1 MGSLWLSALRP
12 KGCDRGVSTN
22 SRQGSAASSALYV
35 VFTHSKPPR
44 CPHTSQTAPRP
55 CPEPPVP
62 PRAPLS
68 PGSLHL
74 PRSQRPKA
82 ARSRRRGRGWHWGS
96 STLTPPYLSG
106 RPRSP
111 AQPPA
116 ADPQPRPRAPRRAR
130 SSPAPGPAMAQ
141 REAAAPGAVPASG
154 SGRAGL
160 RAAWPLPPAAGARG
174 GWPRVA
180 VMGMEVA
187 EPRGQGRWCS
197 AWPGRWRQV
206 CTAWPTAG
214 FPGGKVGL
222 SETTQKSLKVKLGD
236 AVTVQPVTGAII
248 QAEEV
253 DVKLRDKDACIKAEE
268 MSVCLLRNLDGKV
281 VLPGN
286 LLAFS
291 FYGKLCNIVVM
302 RVKGTDGAE
311 LTAPATS
318 SEMQEPDLEKSDL
331 EASTLDLSLQLSGL
345 DLDDNPEAA
354 AVSTPSKGMD
364 PASPVP
370 PSSALAAVGHGSA
383 EGAPTC
389 SPGVGADLPHGSQPA
404 RVEGREGLLL
414 PGKAGAASSTDSFYY
429 ISSRTRIQ
437 FVETRTGVADDG
449 DCESRVT
456 YDMIGGLSSQLRTI
470 RETVELPMKQAELFK
485 SYGIPPPRGVLLYGP
500 PGTGK
505 TMIAKAIANEVGAHV
520 TVINGPEIISKFYGE
535 SEARLRQIFAE
546 ASLRR
551 PSIIFIDELDAL
563 CPKRE
568 GAQNEVEK
576 RVVASLLTLMDGIGS
591 EGSEGQLVVL
601 GATNRPHALDAALR
615 RPGRFDKE
623 IEIGIPNAQ
632 DRLDILQKILKKVP
646 HSLTAAELVQLA
658 DSTHGYVGADL
669 AALCKEAGLYALRR
683 ALGKRANPSDNEVAG
698 SVMIAFNDF
707 LQGMNDVRPSAMRE
721 VAVDVPKVSWSDIG
735 GLEDVKLKLKQ
746 AVEWPLK
753 HPDSFIRMGIQPPKG
768 VLLYGPPGCSKTMI
782 AKALA
787 HESGLNF
794 LAVKGPELMNKY
806 VGESERAVREIFRK
820 ARAVSPSILFFDE
833 IDALAVE
840 RGSSSG
846 AGNVADRVLA
856 QLLTEMDGIEQLKD
870 VTILAATNRPD
881 MIDKAL
887 LRPGRIDRIIY
898 VPLPDA
904 ATREEIFKLNFRSM
918 PVSEDVCLVEL
929 VQHTHRYSG
938 AEGSVVLRLL
948 FPGWVCEERK

>member
-1 MGSLWLSALRP
+1 DDKVPKMLRRALAQLSLSSMKSAEL
-12 KGCDRGVSTN
+12 CI
-22 SRQGSAASSALYV
+22 
-35 VFTHSKPPR
+35 
-44 CPHTSQTAPRP
+44 
-55 CPEPPVP
+55 
-62 PRAPLS
+62 
-68 PGSLHL
+68 
-74 PRSQRPKA
+74 
-82 ARSRRRGRGWHWGS
+82 
-96 STLTPPYLSG
+96 G
-106 RPRSP
+106 RPALLTS
-111 AQPPA
+111 AN
-116 ADPQPRPRAPRRAR
+116 
-130 SSPAPGPAMAQ
+130 
-141 REAAAPGAVPASG
+141 
-154 SGRAGL
+154 GRQ
-160 RAAWPLPPAAGARG
+160 
-174 GWPRVA
+174 
-180 VMGMEVA
+180 E
-187 EPRGQGRWCS
+187 
-197 AWPGRWRQV
+197 V
-206 CTAWPTAG
+206 CTAWPTTG
-214 FPGGKVGL
+214 FPGGKIGL
-222 SETTQKSLKVKLGD
+222 SETTQKNLKVNPGD
-236 AVTVQPVTGAII
+236 AITVQPVTGAVI

-253 DVKLRDKDACIKAEE
+253 DVKLRDKDATVNAEE
-268 MSVCLLRNLDGKV
+268 MSVCLLRNLDGKI

-286 LLAFS
+286 LLAFTY
-291 FYGKLCNIVVM
+291 YGKLCNIVVM
-302 RVKGTDGAE
+302 KVKGTDGAE
-311 LTAPATS
+311 LIAQGSAIPGDS
-318 SEMQEPDLEKSDL
+318 NEPDLERSDL
-331 EASTLDLSLQLSGL
+331 ESSALDLSLQLSRMDIG
-345 DLDDNPEAA
+345 DSPGVASM
-354 AVSTPSKGMD
+354 STPSKAVD
-364 PASPVP
+364 PGSPVT
-370 PSSALAAVGHGSA
+370 PSGPDSGQGDGADLSQDLELAGKASA
-383 EGAPTC
+383 EGLPLT
-389 SPGVGADLPHGSQPA
+389 GKTGAMSN
-404 RVEGREGLLL
+404 
-414 PGKAGAASSTDSFYY
+414 TDCFYF
-429 ISSRTRIQ
+429 ISSRTKINFIEPRSSV
-437 FVETRTGVADDG
+437 VEDSK
-449 DCESRVT
+449 CESRVT

-470 RETVELPMKQAELFK
+470 RETVELPLKQPELFK

-535 SEARLRQIFAE
+535 SESRLRQIFAE
-546 ASLRR
+546 ASLRC

-591 EGSEGQLVVL
+591 EGSEGQLLVL

-632 DRLDILQKILKKVP
+632 DRLDILEKLLKKVP
-646 HSLTAAELVQLA
+646 HSLTAEQLAQLA
-658 DSTHGYVGADL
+658 DSAHGYVGADL

-683 ALGKRANPSDNEVAG
+683 ALGKRPNLLDTEVAG

-721 VAVDVPKVSWSDIG
+721 VAIDVPKVSWSDIG

-753 HPDSFIRMGIQPPKG
+753 HPESFTRMGIQPPKG

-840 RGSSSG
+840 RGNSSG

-904 ATREEIFKLNFRSM
+904 ATRREIFQLHFQSM
-918 PVSEDVCLVEL
+918 PVSDEVCLAEL
-929 VQHTHRYSG
+929 VERTQKYSG
-938 AEGSVVLRLL
+938 AEVKLPGAGFQMHAR
-948 FPGWVCEERK
+948 FPLNASSRDHYRWSPKVSMAAAVPWW

>member
-1 MGSLWLSALRP
+1 WPLLRNRSAPTAGSMS
-12 KGCDRGVSTN
+12 
-22 SRQGSAASSALYV
+22 ASS
-35 VFTHSKPPR
+35 
-44 CPHTSQTAPRP
+44 
-55 CPEPPVP
+55 
-62 PRAPLS
+62 
-68 PGSLHL
+68 
-74 PRSQRPKA
+74 
-82 ARSRRRGRGWHWGS
+82 SRRKSKGR
-96 STLTPPYLSG
+96 
-106 RPRSP
+106 
-111 AQPPA
+111 
-116 ADPQPRPRAPRRAR
+116 
-130 SSPAPGPAMAQ
+130 
-141 REAAAPGAVPASG
+141 
-154 SGRAGL
+154 
-160 RAAWPLPPAAGARG
+160 PAAGG
-174 GWPRVA
+174 GSPRDAPLGAAAGGPLVLRDDKVPKMLRRA
-180 VMGMEVA
+180 LAQLSLSSMKSADLCIGRPALLTSA
-187 EPRGQGRWCS
+187 EGR
-197 AWPGRWRQV
+197 QEV

-214 FPGGKVGL
+214 FPGGKIGL
-222 SETTQKSLKVKLGD
+222 AETTQKNLKVNPGD
-236 AVTVQPVTGAII
+236 ALTVQPVTGAVI

-253 DVKLRDKDACIKAEE
+253 DVKLRDKDATVNAEE
-268 MSVCLLRNLDGKV
+268 MSVCLLRNLDGKII
-281 VLPGN
+281 LPGN
-286 LLAFS
+286 LLAFTY
-291 FYGKLCNIVVM
+291 YGRLCNIVVM
-302 RVKGTDGAE
+302 KVKGTDGAE
-311 LTAPATS
+311 LIAQGSAIPGDS
-318 SEMQEPDLEKSDL
+318 NEPDLERSDL
-331 EASTLDLSLQLSGL
+331 ESSALDLSLQLGRMDIGDS
-345 DLDDNPEAA
+345 PEVAS
-354 AVSTPSKGMD
+354 VSTPSKATLGTETE
-364 PASPVP
+364 PAGEMVQTFPQDLELP
-370 PSSALAAVGHGSA
+370 GEGS
-383 EGAPTC
+383 T
-389 SPGVGADLPHGSQPA
+389 
-404 RVEGREGLLL
+404 EGLPLT
-414 PGKAGAASSTDSFYY
+414 GRIGAVSNTDCFYF
-429 ISSRTRIQ
+429 ISSRTKIN
-437 FVETRTGVADDG
+437 FIEPRTSAAEDG
-449 DCESRVT
+449 ECQSRVT
-456 YDMIGGLSSQLRTI
+456 YDMIGGLGSQLRTI
-470 RETVELPMKQAELFK
+470 RETVELPLKQPELFK

-535 SEARLRQIFAE
+535 SESRLRQIFAE
-546 ASLRR
+546 ASLCR

-591 EGSEGQLVVL
+591 EGSEGQLLVL

-623 IEIGIPNAQ
+623 IEIGIPNAH
-632 DRLDILQKILKKVP
+632 DRLDILQKLLKKVP
-646 HSLTAAELVQLA
+646 HSLTAEQLAHLA
-658 DSTHGYVGADL
+658 DSAHGYVGADL

-683 ALGKRANPSDNEVAG
+683 ALGKRPGLWDTAVAG
-698 SVMIAFNDF
+698 SVTIAFNDF
-707 LQGMNDVRPSAMRE
+707 LQGMKNVRPSAMRE
-721 VAVDVPKVSWSDIG
+721 VAIDVPKVSWSDIG

-753 HPDSFIRMGIQPPKG
+753 HPESFIRMGIQPPKG

-840 RGSSSG
+840 RGNSSG

-904 ATREEIFKLNFRSM
+904 ATRREIFRLHFQSM
-918 PVSEDVCLVEL
+918 PVSDDVCLAEL
-929 VQHTHRYSG
+929 VERTQKYSG
-938 AEGSVVLRLL
+938 AEVKL
-948 FPGWVCEERK
+948 PGVDNYFLSWAEGETFSDAAAWQLY

>member
-1 MGSLWLSALRP
+1 DDKVPKMLRRALAQLSL
-12 KGCDRGVSTN
+12 
-22 SRQGSAASSALYV
+22 SSMKSV
-35 VFTHSKPPR
+35 NV
-44 CPHTSQTAPRP
+44 CI
-55 CPEPPVP
+55 
-62 PRAPLS
+62 
-68 PGSLHL
+68 
-74 PRSQRPKA
+74 
-82 ARSRRRGRGWHWGS
+82 
-96 STLTPPYLSG
+96 G
-106 RPRSP
+106 RPVLLTS
-111 AQPPA
+111 
-116 ADPQPRPRAPRRAR
+116 AD
-130 SSPAPGPAMAQ
+130 
-141 REAAAPGAVPASG
+141 
-154 SGRAGL
+154 GRQ
-160 RAAWPLPPAAGARG
+160 
-174 GWPRVA
+174 
-180 VMGMEVA
+180 E
-187 EPRGQGRWCS
+187 
-197 AWPGRWRQV
+197 V
-206 CTAWPTAG
+206 CTAWPTTG
-214 FPGGKVGL
+214 FPGGKIGL
-222 SETTQKSLKVKLGD
+222 SETTQKNLKVYPGD
-236 AVTVQPVTGAII
+236 AVTVQPVTGAVI

-253 DVKLRDKDACIKAEE
+253 DVKLRDKDATINAEE
-268 MSVCLLRNLDGKV
+268 MSVCLLRNLDGKI

-286 LLAFS
+286 LLAFT

-302 RVKGTDGAE
+302 KVKGTDGAE
-311 LTAPATS
+311 LIAQGSAISTD
-318 SEMQEPDLEKSDL
+318 MHEPDLERSDL
-331 EASTLDLSLQLSGL
+331 ETSTLDLSLQLSKM
-345 DLDDNPEAA
+345 DIDDSPEVAPM
-354 AVSTPSKGMD
+354 STPSKPMD
-364 PASPVP
+364 PGSPVT
-370 PSSALAAVGHGSA
+370 PSSAVAASGQDSGQ
-383 EGAPTC
+383 GD
-389 SPGVGADLPHGSQPA
+389 GADLTDDLELAGKGGS
-404 RVEGREGLLL
+404 EGLPLTS
-414 PGKAGAASSTDSFYY
+414 KTGAISNTDAFYF
-429 ISSRTRIQ
+429 ISSRTRIN
-437 FVETRTGVADDG
+437 FIETRTNVAEDG

-456 YDMIGGLSSQLRTI
+456 YDMIGGLSSQLKTI
-470 RETVELPMKQAELFK
+470 RETVELPLKQAELFK

-535 SEARLRQIFAE
+535 SESRLRQIFAE
-546 ASLRR
+546 ASLRC

-568 GAQNEVEK
+568 GAQNEVER

-591 EGSEGQLVVL
+591 EGSEGQLLVL

-632 DRLDILQKILKKVP
+632 DRLDILQKLLKKVP
-646 HSLTAAELVQLA
+646 HSLTAAELAQLA
-658 DSTHGYVGADL
+658 DSAHGYVGADL

-683 ALGKRANPSDNEVAG
+683 ALGKRPNLLDNEVAG

-735 GLEDVKLKLKQ
+735 GLDDIKLKLKQ

-840 RGSSSG
+840 RGNSSD

-881 MIDKAL
+881 MIDKVQIDAL
-887 LRPGRIDRIIY
+887 SYI
-898 VPLPDA
+898 
-904 ATREEIFKLNFRSM
+904 
-918 PVSEDVCLVEL
+918 
-929 VQHTHRYSG
+929 
-938 AEGSVVLRLL
+938 L
-948 FPGWVCEERK
+948 FP

>member
-1 MGSLWLSALRP
+1 MSASSSRRKIRSGSASRGSALPSERG
-12 KGCDRGVSTN
+12 GCASRGPRETP
-22 SRQGSAASSALYV
+22 AL
-35 VFTHSKPPR
+35 
-44 CPHTSQTAPRP
+44 
-55 CPEPPVP
+55 
-62 PRAPLS
+62 L
-68 PGSLHL
+68 
-74 PRSQRPKA
+74 
-82 ARSRRRGRGWHWGS
+82 RGRGEKKFCFFFFFLPKTLGDDKVPKMLRRALAQLSLS
-96 STLTPPYLSG
+96 SVKSAGLCIG
-106 RPRSP
+106 RPALLTS
-111 AQPPA
+111 
-116 ADPQPRPRAPRRAR
+116 AD
-130 SSPAPGPAMAQ
+130 
-141 REAAAPGAVPASG
+141 
-154 SGRAGL
+154 GRQ
-160 RAAWPLPPAAGARG
+160 
-174 GWPRVA
+174 
-180 VMGMEVA
+180 E
-187 EPRGQGRWCS
+187 
-197 AWPGRWRQV
+197 V
-206 CTAWPTAG
+206 CTAWPTTG
-214 FPGGKVGL
+214 FPGGKIGL
-222 SETTQKSLKVKLGD
+222 GETTQKSLKVNPGD
-236 AVTVQPVTGAII
+236 AVTVQPVTGAVI

-253 DVKLRDKDACIKAEE
+253 HVKLRDKDATVNAEE
-268 MSVCLLRNLDGKV
+268 MSVCLLRNLDGKI

-286 LLAFS
+286 LLAFTY
-291 FYGKLCNIVVM
+291 YGKLCNIVVM
-302 RVKGTDGAE
+302 KVKGTDGAE
-311 LTAPATS
+311 LIAQGGSAIPDDS
-318 SEMQEPDLEKSDL
+318 NEPNLERSDL
-331 EASTLDLSLQLSGL
+331 ESSALDLSLQLSRMDIG
-345 DLDDNPEAA
+345 DSPE
-354 AVSTPSKGMD
+354 VGSMSTPSKAVDSG
-364 PASPVP
+364 SPVT
-370 PSSALAAVGHGSA
+370 PSAPDSRHGDKTFSR
-383 EGAPTC
+383 GD
-389 SPGVGADLPHGSQPA
+389 GADLSQDLELAGEGST
-404 RVEGREGLLL
+404 EGLPLT
-414 PGKAGAASSTDSFYY
+414 GKIGAVSNTDCFYF
-429 ISSRTRIQ
+429 ISSRTKIN
-437 FVETRTGVADDG
+437 FLEPRTSVAENG
-449 DCESRVT
+449 ECESRVT

-470 RETVELPMKQAELFK
+470 REAVELPLKQPELFK

-505 TMIAKAIANEVGAHV
+505 TMIAKAIANEVGAYV
-520 TVINGPEIISKFYGE
+520 TVINGPEIISN
-535 SEARLRQIFAE
+535 
-546 ASLRR
+546 R

-591 EGSEGQLVVL
+591 EDSEGQLLVL

-632 DRLDILQKILKKVP
+632 DRLDILQKLLKKVP
-646 HSLTAAELVQLA
+646 HSLTAEQLAHLA
-658 DSTHGYVGADL
+658 DSAHGYVGADL

-683 ALGKRANPSDNEVAG
+683 ALGKRPGLWDTAVAG

-721 VAVDVPKVSWSDIG
+721 VAIDVPKVSWSDIG

-753 HPDSFIRMGIQPPKG
+753 HPESFIRMGIQPPKG

-833 IDALAVE
+833 IDALAGE
-840 RGSSSG
+840 RGNSSG

-904 ATREEIFKLNFRSM
+904 ATRREIFKLHFQSM
-918 PVSEDVCLVEL
+918 PVSNEVCLAEL
-929 VQHTHRYSG
+929 VEHTQKYSG
-938 AEGSVVLRLL
+938 AEITAVCREAALLALQEDIHAKSITGRHFRSALMVVSPRIPDSLIQFYADYQQQSGLHAL
-948 FPGWVCEERK
+948 

>member
-1 MGSLWLSALRP
+1 EDDKVPKMLRRVLAQLSLISMKFANM
-12 KGCDRGVSTN
+12 SI
-22 SRQGSAASSALYV
+22 
-35 VFTHSKPPR
+35 
-44 CPHTSQTAPRP
+44 
-55 CPEPPVP
+55 
-62 PRAPLS
+62 
-68 PGSLHL
+68 
-74 PRSQRPKA
+74 
-82 ARSRRRGRGWHWGS
+82 
-96 STLTPPYLSG
+96 G
-106 RPRSP
+106 RPVLLTS
-111 AQPPA
+111 A
-116 ADPQPRPRAPRRAR
+116 
-130 SSPAPGPAMAQ
+130 G
-141 REAAAPGAVPASG
+141 
-154 SGRAGL
+154 GRQ
-160 RAAWPLPPAAGARG
+160 
-174 GWPRVA
+174 
-180 VMGMEVA
+180 E
-187 EPRGQGRWCS
+187 
-197 AWPGRWRQV
+197 V
-206 CTAWPTAG
+206 CTAWPAAG
-214 FPGGKVGL
+214 FPAGKVGL
-222 SETTQKSLKVKLGD
+222 SETTQKNLKVNPGD
-236 AVTVQPVTGAII
+236 AITVQPVTGAVI

-253 DVKLRDKDACIKAEE
+253 HVKLRDEDATINAED
-268 MSVCLLRNLDGKV
+268 MSVCLLRNLDGKI

-286 LLAFS
+286 FLAFS
-291 FYGKLCNIVVM
+291 FYGKLCNILVM
-302 RVKGTDGAE
+302 KVKGTDGAE
-311 LTAPATS
+311 LTAQSSTICGEMHDPDSERSDWETS
-318 SEMQEPDLEKSDL
+318 TQ
-331 EASTLDLSLQLSGL
+331 DLSFQLSQM
-345 DLDDNPEAA
+345 DIDSPEVSSMSAPSKLMDPGSPVTPSYAVA
-354 AVSTPSKGMD
+354 AVDCNSGQGNKTKES
-364 PASPVP
+364 
-370 PSSALAAVGHGSA
+370 
-383 EGAPTC
+383 
-389 SPGVGADLPHGSQPA
+389 GADLNDHLELAGKGGS
-404 RVEGREGLLL
+404 EGL
-414 PGKAGAASSTDSFYY
+414 PPTGKSGAICNTDTFYF
-429 ISSRTRIQ
+429 ISSRTRIN
-437 FVETRTGVADDG
+437 FIEMRMSKAEDG
-449 DCESRVT
+449 DCEPRVT
-456 YDMIGGLSSQLRTI
+456 YDMIGGLSNQLRTI
-470 RETVELPMKQAELFK
+470 RETIELPMKQAELFK

-535 SEARLRQIFAE
+535 SESRLRQIFAE

-591 EGSEGQLVVL
+591 EGSEGQLLVL

-623 IEIGIPNAQ
+623 IEIGIPNAH
-632 DRLDILQKILKKVP
+632 DRLDILQKLLKKVP

-658 DSTHGYVGADL
+658 DSAHGYVGADL

-683 ALGKRANPSDNEVAG
+683 ALGKRPNLSDDEVAG

-840 RGSSSG
+840 RGNSSG
-846 AGNVADRVLA
+846 PGNVADRVLA

-881 MIDKAL
+881 MIDK
-887 LRPGRIDRIIY
+887 
-898 VPLPDA
+898 
-904 ATREEIFKLNFRSM
+904 
-918 PVSEDVCLVEL
+918 
-929 VQHTHRYSG
+929 
-938 AEGSVVLRLL
+938 
-948 FPGWVCEERK
+948 

>member
-1 MGSLWLSALRP
+1 EDDKVPKMLQRTLVQLSLNNMKSANI
-12 KGCDRGVSTN
+12 CI
-22 SRQGSAASSALYV
+22 
-35 VFTHSKPPR
+35 
-44 CPHTSQTAPRP
+44 
-55 CPEPPVP
+55 
-62 PRAPLS
+62 
-68 PGSLHL
+68 
-74 PRSQRPKA
+74 
-82 ARSRRRGRGWHWGS
+82 
-96 STLTPPYLSG
+96 G
-106 RPRSP
+106 RPVLLTSD
-111 AQPPA
+111 A
-116 ADPQPRPRAPRRAR
+116 
-130 SSPAPGPAMAQ
+130 
-141 REAAAPGAVPASG
+141 
-154 SGRAGL
+154 GRQ
-160 RAAWPLPPAAGARG
+160 
-174 GWPRVA
+174 
-180 VMGMEVA
+180 E
-187 EPRGQGRWCS
+187 
-197 AWPGRWRQV
+197 V
-206 CTAWPTAG
+206 CTAWPTTG
-214 FPGGKVGL
+214 FPGGKIGL
-222 SETTQKSLKVKLGD
+222 NETTQKNLKVNPGD
-236 AVTVQPVTGAII
+236 AITVQPVTGAVI

-253 DVKLRDKDACIKAEE
+253 DVKLRDKDATINAEE
-268 MSVCLLRNLDGKV
+268 MSVCLLRNLDGKI

-286 LLAFS
+286 LLAFT
-291 FYGKLCNIVVM
+291 FYGKLCNIMVM
-302 RVKGTDGAE
+302 KVKGSDGAE
-311 LTAPATS
+311 LTAQGTANS
-318 SEMQEPDLEKSDL
+318 SDIYEPDLERSDL
-331 EASTLDLSLQLSGL
+331 EMSTLDVSLQLSKMGI
-345 DLDDNPEAA
+345 DDSPEFAST
-354 AVSTPSKGMD
+354 STPGKPMD
-364 PASPVP
+364 PGSPVT
-370 PSSALAAVGHGSA
+370 PSSAVVADSGQR
-383 EGAPTC
+383 EKTC
-389 SPGVGADLPHGSQPA
+389 SKGDGADLTHDLELTGKGGSERCP
-404 RVEGREGLLL
+404 LT
-414 PGKAGAASSTDSFYY
+414 GKSGAISNTDAFYF
-429 ISSRTRIQ
+429 ISSRTKIN
-437 FVETRTGVADDG
+437 FIETRTSVAEDG

-470 RETVELPMKQAELFK
+470 RETVELPLKQAELFK

-535 SEARLRQIFAE
+535 SESRLRQIFAE

-576 RVVASLLTLMDGIGS
+576 RIVASLLTLMDGIGS
-591 EGSEGQLVVL
+591 EDSEGQLLVL

-632 DRLDILQKILKKVP
+632 DRLDILQKLLKKVP

-658 DSTHGYVGADL
+658 DRAHGYVGADL

-683 ALGKRANPSDNEVAG
+683 ALGKRPNLLDNEVAG

-840 RGSSSG
+840 RGNSSG

-881 MIDKAL
+881 MIDK
-887 LRPGRIDRIIY
+887 
-898 VPLPDA
+898 
-904 ATREEIFKLNFRSM
+904 
-918 PVSEDVCLVEL
+918 
-929 VQHTHRYSG
+929 
-938 AEGSVVLRLL
+938 
-948 FPGWVCEERK
+948 

>member
-1 MGSLWLSALRP
+1 MS
-12 KGCDRGVSTN
+12 
-22 SRQGSAASSALYV
+22 ASS
-35 VFTHSKPPR
+35 
-44 CPHTSQTAPRP
+44 
-55 CPEPPVP
+55 
-62 PRAPLS
+62 
-68 PGSLHL
+68 
-74 PRSQRPKA
+74 
-82 ARSRRRGRGWHWGS
+82 SRRKSKGR
-96 STLTPPYLSG
+96 
-106 RPRSP
+106 
-111 AQPPA
+111 
-116 ADPQPRPRAPRRAR
+116 
-130 SSPAPGPAMAQ
+130 
-141 REAAAPGAVPASG
+141 
-154 SGRAGL
+154 
-160 RAAWPLPPAAGARG
+160 PAAGG
-174 GWPRVA
+174 GSPRDAPLGAAAGGPLALRVA
-180 VMGMEVA
+180 DAVEADDKVPKMLRRALAQLSLNSMKSADLCIGRPALLTSAEGRQEV
-187 EPRGQGRWCS
+187 CI
-197 AWPGRWRQV
+197 
-206 CTAWPTAG
+206 AWPTTG
-214 FPGGKVGL
+214 FPGGRIGL
-222 SETTQKSLKVKLGD
+222 GETTQKNLKVNPGD
-236 AVTVQPVTGAII
+236 AVTVQPVTGAVI

-253 DVKLRDKDACIKAEE
+253 DVKLRDKDAIVNAEE
-268 MSVCLLRNLDGKV
+268 MSVCLLRNLDGKI

-286 LLAFS
+286 LLAFTY
-291 FYGKLCNIVVM
+291 YGKLCNIVVM
-302 RVKGTDGAE
+302 KVKGTDGAE
-311 LTAPATS
+311 LIAQGSAVPS
-318 SEMQEPDLEKSDL
+318 DFNEPDLERSDL
-331 EASTLDLSLQLSGL
+331 GSSALDLSLQLSRMDIG
-345 DLDDNPEAA
+345 DSPEVAST
-354 AVSTPSKGMD
+354 STPSKAVD
-364 PASPVP
+364 PGSPATP
-370 PSSALAAVGHGSA
+370 CAPDSGHRDK
-383 EGAPTC
+383 TC
-389 SPGVGADLPHGSQPA
+389 SAGNGADLTQDLELAGEHST
-404 RVEGREGLLL
+404 EGLPLT
-414 PGKAGAASSTDSFYY
+414 GKIGAMSNTDCFYY
-429 ISSRTRIQ
+429 ISSRTKIN
-437 FVETRTGVADDG
+437 FIEPRTGVAEDG
-449 DCESRVT
+449 DSESRVT

-470 RETVELPMKQAELFK
+470 RETVELPLKQPELFK

-535 SEARLRQIFAE
+535 SESRLRQIFAE
-546 ASLRR
+546 ASLCR

-568 GAQNEVEK
+568 GVQNEVEK

-591 EGSEGQLVVL
+591 EGSEGQLLVL

-632 DRLDILQKILKKVP
+632 DRLDILQKLLKKVP
-646 HSLTAAELVQLA
+646 HSLTAEQLAHLA

-683 ALGKRANPSDNEVAG
+683 VLGKRPGLWDAAVAG

-721 VAVDVPKVSWSDIG
+721 VAIDVPKVSWSDIG

-753 HPDSFIRMGIQPPKG
+753 HPESFIRMGIQPPKG

-840 RGSSSG
+840 RGNSSG

-904 ATREEIFKLNFRSM
+904 ATRKEIFKLHFQSM
-918 PVSEDVCLVEL
+918 PVSDEVCLAEL
-929 VQHTHRYSG
+929 VERTQKYSG
-938 AEGSVVLRLL
+938 AEITAVCREAALLALQEDIHAKSITGRHFRSALTVVSPRIPDSLIQFYADYQQQSGLHTL
-948 FPGWVCEERK
+948 

>member
-1 MGSLWLSALRP
+1 S
-12 KGCDRGVSTN
+12 
-22 SRQGSAASSALYV
+22 
-35 VFTHSKPPR
+35 
-44 CPHTSQTAPRP
+44 
-55 CPEPPVP
+55 
-62 PRAPLS
+62 
-68 PGSLHL
+68 
-74 PRSQRPKA
+74 
-82 ARSRRRGRGWHWGS
+82 SRRKS
-96 STLTPPYLSG
+96 KG
-106 RPRSP
+106 RPAAGGGSP
-111 AQPPA
+111 R
-116 ADPQPRPRAPRRAR
+116 D
-130 SSPAPGPAMAQ
+130 GLL
-141 REAAAPGAVPASG
+141 EAAAGGTLALRVTDAVEAGDDKVPKMLRRVLAQLSL
-154 SGRAGL
+154 SSMKSADLCIGRPVLLTSAD
-160 RAAWPLPPAAGARG
+160 
-174 GWPRVA
+174 
-180 VMGMEVA
+180 
-187 EPRGQGRWCS
+187 GR
-197 AWPGRWRQV
+197 QEV
-206 CTAWPTAG
+206 CTAWPITG
-214 FPGGKVGL
+214 FPGGKIGL
-222 SETTQKSLKVKLGD
+222 GETTQKNLKANPGD
-236 AVTVQPVTGAII
+236 TVTVQPVTGAVI

-253 DVKLRDKDACIKAEE
+253 SVKLRDKDGTVNAEE
-268 MSVCLLRNLDGKV
+268 MSVCLLRNLDGKI

-286 LLAFS
+286 LLAFTY
-291 FYGKLCNIVVM
+291 YGKLCNIVVM
-302 RVKGTDGAE
+302 KVKGTDGTE
-311 LTAPATS
+311 LIAQGSALPS
-318 SEMQEPDLEKSDL
+318 DSNEPDLERSDL
-331 EASTLDLSLQLSGL
+331 ESSALDLSLQLSRMGIG
-345 DLDDNPEAA
+345 DSPGPASM
-354 AVSTPSKGMD
+354 STPSKAVD
-364 PASPVP
+364 PGSPVT
-370 PSSALAAVGHGSA
+370 PSGPDSGQGDKTVSRGDGADLTQDLELAGKASA
-383 EGAPTC
+383 EGFPLT
-389 SPGVGADLPHGSQPA
+389 GKIGAMSN
-404 RVEGREGLLL
+404 
-414 PGKAGAASSTDSFYY
+414 TDCFYF
-429 ISSRTRIQ
+429 ISSRTKIS
-437 FVETRTGVADDG
+437 FIEPRTSVAEDG
-449 DCESRVT
+449 ERESRVT

-470 RETVELPMKQAELFK
+470 RETVELPLKQPELFK

-535 SEARLRQIFAE
+535 SESRLRQIFAE
-546 ASLRR
+546 ASLRH

-591 EGSEGQLVVL
+591 EGSEGQLLVL

-632 DRLDILQKILKKVP
+632 DRLDILLKLLKKVP
-646 HSLTAAELVQLA
+646 HSLTAEQLAQLA
-658 DSTHGYVGADL
+658 DSAHGYVGADL

-683 ALGKRANPSDNEVAG
+683 ALGKRPNLLDTEVAG

-721 VAVDVPKVSWSDIG
+721 VAIDVPKVSWSDIG

-753 HPDSFIRMGIQPPKG
+753 HPESFIRMGIQPPKG

-840 RGSSSG
+840 RGNSSG

-904 ATREEIFKLNFRSM
+904 ATRREIFKLHFQSM
-918 PVSEDVCLVEL
+918 PVSDEVCLAEL
-929 VQHTHRYSG
+929 VECTQKYSG
-938 AEGSVVLRLL
+938 AEVKLPGAGAQSGFQMHAR
-948 FPGWVCEERK
+948 FPLNASSRHHYRWSPKVSMAAAVPWW

>member
-1 MGSLWLSALRP
+1 MSASSRRKSRGRP
-12 KGCDRGVSTN
+12 VPGGGVSPRAAPPGAGEGELLAVGVVEAVEAGDDKVPKMLRRALAQL
-22 SRQGSAASSALYV
+22 SLSSMKSARLCIGRPALLSSA
-35 VFTHSKPPR
+35 
-44 CPHTSQTAPRP
+44 
-55 CPEPPVP
+55 
-62 PRAPLS
+62 
-68 PGSLHL
+68 
-74 PRSQRPKA
+74 
-82 ARSRRRGRGWHWGS
+82 
-96 STLTPPYLSG
+96 SG
-106 RPRSP
+106 R
-111 AQPPA
+111 Q
-116 ADPQPRPRAPRRAR
+116 
-130 SSPAPGPAMAQ
+130 
-141 REAAAPGAVPASG
+141 E
-154 SGRAGL
+154 
-160 RAAWPLPPAAGARG
+160 
-174 GWPRVA
+174 
-180 VMGMEVA
+180 
-187 EPRGQGRWCS
+187 
-197 AWPGRWRQV
+197 V
-206 CTAWPTAG
+206 CTAWPTTG
-214 FPGGKVGL
+214 FPGGKIGL
-222 SETTQKSLKVKLGD
+222 SESTRKNLKVHPGD
-236 AVTVQPVTGAII
+236 VVTVQPVTGAVI

-253 DVKLRDKDACIKAEE
+253 TVKLRDRDATVNAEE
-268 MSVCLLRNLDGKV
+268 MSVCLLRNLEGKV

-286 LLAFS
+286 LLAFT

-302 RVKGTDGAE
+302 KVKGTDGAE
-311 LTAPATS
+311 LIAQHSAIPS
-318 SEMQEPDLEKSDL
+318 DMHEPDLERSDL
-331 EASTLDLSLQLSGL
+331 ETSTLDLSLQFSKM
-345 DLDDNPEAA
+345 DVDASPELTTM
-354 AVSTPSKGMD
+354 STPSKAED
-364 PASPVP
+364 PSSPVT
-370 PSSALAAVGHGSA
+370 PSSGVAAGGQDSA
-383 EGAPTC
+383 QGD
-389 SPGVGADLPHGSQPA
+389 GADLAHDWEPSGKGGS
-404 RVEGREGLLL
+404 EEL
-414 PGKAGAASSTDSFYY
+414 PLTGNSGAISNTDTFYF
-429 ISSRTRIQ
+429 ISSRTRIN
-437 FVETRTGVADDG
+437 FIETRTSASEDG

-470 RETVELPMKQAELFK
+470 RETVELPLKQPELFK

-535 SEARLRQIFAE
+535 SESRLRQIFAE
-546 ASLRR
+546 ASLCR

-591 EGSEGQLVVL
+591 EESEGQVLVL
-601 GATNRPHALDAALR
+601 GATNRAHALDAALR

-623 IEIGIPNAQ
+623 IEIGIPDARG
-632 DRLDILQKILKKVP
+632 RLDILQRLLRKVP
-646 HSLTAAELVQLA
+646 HSLTAAQLVRLA
-658 DSTHGYVGADL
+658 DSAHGYVGADL

-683 ALGKRANPSDNEVAG
+683 ALGKSPNLSDKEVAG

-735 GLEDVKLKLKQ
+735 GLEDIKLKLKQ
-746 AVEWPLK
+746 AVEWPLR

-840 RGSSSG
+840 RGNSSG
-846 AGNVADRVLA
+846 AGSVSDRVLA
-856 QLLTEMDGIEQLKD
+856 QLLTEMDGMEQLKD
-870 VTILAATNRPD
+870 VTVLAATNRPD

-904 ATREEIFKLNFRSM
+904 ATRGEIFKLHFQSM
-918 PVSEDVCLVEL
+918 PISDEVCLAEL
-929 VQHTHRYSG
+929 VQRTQKYSG
-938 AEGSVVLRLL
+938 AEITAVCREAALLALQEDIDARSVLGRHFGTALTVVTPRIPDSLIQFYAEYQQQSGLHAL
-948 FPGWVCEERK
+948 

>member
-1 MGSLWLSALRP
+1 DDKVPKMLRRTLAQLSLSSMKSAEL
-12 KGCDRGVSTN
+12 CI
-22 SRQGSAASSALYV
+22 
-35 VFTHSKPPR
+35 
-44 CPHTSQTAPRP
+44 
-55 CPEPPVP
+55 
-62 PRAPLS
+62 
-68 PGSLHL
+68 
-74 PRSQRPKA
+74 
-82 ARSRRRGRGWHWGS
+82 
-96 STLTPPYLSG
+96 G
-106 RPRSP
+106 RPVLLTS
-111 AQPPA
+111 A
-116 ADPQPRPRAPRRAR
+116 
-130 SSPAPGPAMAQ
+130 G
-141 REAAAPGAVPASG
+141 
-154 SGRAGL
+154 GRQ
-160 RAAWPLPPAAGARG
+160 
-174 GWPRVA
+174 
-180 VMGMEVA
+180 E
-187 EPRGQGRWCS
+187 
-197 AWPGRWRQV
+197 V

-214 FPGGKVGL
+214 FPGGKIGL
-222 SETTQKSLKVKLGD
+222 NETTQKNLKVNPGD
-236 AVTVQPVTGAII
+236 GVTVQPVTGAVI

-253 DVKLRDKDACIKAEE
+253 DVKLRDKDATVNAEE
-268 MSVCLLRNLDGKV
+268 MSVCLLRNLDGKI

-286 LLAFS
+286 LLAFT

-311 LTAPATS
+311 LSAQGSAVPGDPDPETS
-318 SEMQEPDLEKSDL
+318 ELETS
-331 EASTLDLSLQLSGL
+331 ALDLSLQLGRMDIGDS
-345 DLDDNPEAA
+345 PEVASL
-354 AVSTPSKGMD
+354 STPSTALD
-364 PASPVP
+364 PGSPVT
-370 PSSALAAVGHGSA
+370 PSSVIATGQDSGQG
-383 EGAPTC
+383 EKTYGK
-389 SPGVGADLPHGSQPA
+389 GDGADLAEDSEMAGKSSS
-404 RVEGREGLLL
+404 EGL
-414 PGKAGAASSTDSFYY
+414 PIVGKTGAISNTDSFYF
-429 ISSRTRIQ
+429 ISSRTRIN
-437 FVETRTGVADDG
+437 FVEPRSSVAEDG

-470 RETVELPMKQAELFK
+470 RETVELPLKQPELFK

-505 TMIAKAIANEVGAHV
+505 TLIAKAIANEVGAHV

-535 SEARLRQIFAE
+535 SESRLRQIFAE

-591 EGSEGQLVVL
+591 EGSEGQLLVL

-623 IEIGIPNAQ
+623 IEIGIPNARE
-632 DRLDILQKILKKVP
+632 RLDILQKLLRRVP
-646 HSLTAAELVQLA
+646 HSLTEAELVQLA
-658 DSTHGYVGADL
+658 DGAHGYVGADL
-669 AALCKEAGLYALRR
+669 AALCKEAGLHALRR
-683 ALGKRANPSDNEVAG
+683 ALGKSPNLLDTEVAG

-721 VAVDVPKVSWSDIG
+721 VAIDVPKVSWSDIG

-753 HPDSFIRMGIQPPKG
+753 HPESFIRMGIQPPKG

-840 RGSSSG
+840 RGNSSG

-904 ATREEIFKLNFRSM
+904 ATRREIFKLHFRSM
-918 PVSEDVCLVEL
+918 PVSDEVCLAEL
-929 VQHTHRYSG
+929 VEHTQKYSG
-938 AEGSVVLRLL
+938 AEVKLAGQPCTKQWFQMHAR
-948 FPGWVCEERK
+948 FPLNASSRDHSRWSPKVSMAAAVPWW

>member
-1 MGSLWLSALRP
+1 MALSGA
-12 KGCDRGVSTN
+12 G
-22 SRQGSAASSALYV
+22 
-35 VFTHSKPPR
+35 
-44 CPHTSQTAPRP
+44 
-55 CPEPPVP
+55 
-62 PRAPLS
+62 
-68 PGSLHL
+68 
-74 PRSQRPKA
+74 
-82 ARSRRRGRGWHWGS
+82 
-96 STLTPPYLSG
+96 SG
-106 RPRSP
+106 RPRGGAGLCSGT
-111 AQPPA
+111 
-116 ADPQPRPRAPRRAR
+116 APRR
-130 SSPAPGPAMAQ
+130 PPAMSASSS
-141 REAAAPGAVPASG
+141 RRKSKGRPASG
-154 SGRAGL
+154 GVSPRDA
-160 RAAWPLPPAAGARG
+160 PLGAAAGG
-174 GWPRVA
+174 PLVLRVA
-180 VMGMEVA
+180 DVVEAGDDKVPKMLRRALAQLSLSSMKSA
-187 EPRGQGRWCS
+187 DLCIGRPALLTS
-197 AWPGRWRQV
+197 AGGRQEV
-206 CTAWPTAG
+206 CTAWPTTG
-214 FPGGKVGL
+214 FPGGKIGL
-222 SETTQKSLKVKLGD
+222 VETTQKNLKVNPGD
-236 AVTVQPVTGAII
+236 AITVLPVTGAVI
-248 QAEEV
+248 QAEEI
-253 DVKLRDKDACIKAEE
+253 DVKLRDKDATVNAEE
-268 MSVCLLRNLDGKV
+268 MSVCLLRNLDGKI

-286 LLAFS
+286 LLAFTY
-291 FYGKLCNIVVM
+291 YGKLCNIVVM
-302 RVKGTDGAE
+302 KVKGTDGAE
-311 LTAPATS
+311 LIAQGSAIPGDS
-318 SEMQEPDLEKSDL
+318 NEPDLERSDL
-331 EASTLDLSLQLSGL
+331 ESSALDLSLQLGRMDIGNS
-345 DLDDNPEAA
+345 PEVASM
-354 AVSTPSKGMD
+354 STPSRAVDPGSPVTPSA
-364 PASPVP
+364 PAS
-370 PSSALAAVGHGSA
+370 GHGDKTSR
-383 EGAPTC
+383 GD
-389 SPGVGADLPHGSQPA
+389 GADLTQDLELAGEGST
-404 RVEGREGLLL
+404 EGLPLT
-414 PGKAGAASSTDSFYY
+414 GRIGAVSSTDCFYF
-429 ISSRTRIQ
+429 ISSRTKIN
-437 FVETRTGVADDG
+437 FIEPRTSVAEDG
-449 DCESRVT
+449 ECQSRVT

-470 RETVELPMKQAELFK
+470 RETVELPLKQPELFK

-535 SEARLRQIFAE
+535 SESRLRQIFAE
-546 ASLRR
+546 ASLCR

-591 EGSEGQLVVL
+591 EGSEGQLLVL

-632 DRLDILQKILKKVP
+632 DRLDILQKLLKKVP
-646 HSLTAAELVQLA
+646 HSLTAEQLAHLA
-658 DSTHGYVGADL
+658 DSAHGYVGADL

-683 ALGKRANPSDNEVAG
+683 VLGKRPGLWDTAVAG

-721 VAVDVPKVSWSDIG
+721 VAIDVPKVSWSDIG

-753 HPDSFIRMGIQPPKG
+753 HPESFIRMGIQPPKG

-840 RGSSSG
+840 RGNSSG

-904 ATREEIFKLNFRSM
+904 ATRKEIFRLHFQSM
-918 PVSEDVCLVEL
+918 PVSNEVCLAEL
-929 VQHTHRYSG
+929 VERTHKYSG
-938 AEGSVVLRLL
+938 AEITAVCREAALLALQEDIHAKSIMGRHFQSALTVVSPRIPDSLIQFYADYQQQSGLHTL
-948 FPGWVCEERK
+948 

>member
-1 MGSLWLSALRP
+1 MS
-12 KGCDRGVSTN
+12 
-22 SRQGSAASSALYV
+22 ASSRRK
-35 VFTHSKPPR
+35 SKG
-44 CPHTSQTAPRP
+44 RP
-55 CPEPPVP
+55 VAGGGSPWAVS
-62 PRAPLS
+62 S
-68 PGSLHL
+68 PGAAQDGPLALGVADAVEAEDDKVPKMLRRALAQLSL
-74 PRSQRPKA
+74 
-82 ARSRRRGRGWHWGS
+82 S
-96 STLTPPYLSG
+96 SMKSANICIG
-106 RPRSP
+106 RPVLLTS
-111 AQPPA
+111 
-116 ADPQPRPRAPRRAR
+116 AD
-130 SSPAPGPAMAQ
+130 
-141 REAAAPGAVPASG
+141 
-154 SGRAGL
+154 GRQ
-160 RAAWPLPPAAGARG
+160 
-174 GWPRVA
+174 
-180 VMGMEVA
+180 E
-187 EPRGQGRWCS
+187 
-197 AWPGRWRQV
+197 V
-206 CTAWPTAG
+206 CTAWPTTG

-222 SETTQKSLKVKLGD
+222 SETTQKNLKVNPGD
-236 AVTVQPVTGAII
+236 AVTVQPVTGAVI

-253 DVKLRDKDACIKAEE
+253 HVKLRDKDATVNAEE
-268 MSVCLLRNLDGKV
+268 MCVCLLRNLDGKI

-286 LLAFS
+286 LLAFT

-302 RVKGTDGAE
+302 KVKGTDGAE
-311 LTAPATS
+311 LTAQGSAISGDTH
-318 SEMQEPDLEKSDL
+318 EPDLERSDL
-331 EASTLDLSLQLSGL
+331 ETSTLDLSLQLGKM
-345 DLDDNPEAA
+345 DIDNSPEVAST
-354 AVSTPSKGMD
+354 STPSKLADAGSPLTPS
-364 PASPVP
+364 PAV
-370 PSSALAAVGHGSA
+370 AASDQEDQGDKTYSKGD
-383 EGAPTC
+383 
-389 SPGVGADLPHGSQPA
+389 GADLADDLESAGKGGS
-404 RVEGREGLLL
+404 EGFPLT
-414 PGKAGAASSTDSFYY
+414 GKTGAISNTDSFYF
-429 ISSRTRIQ
+429 ISSRTRIN
-437 FVETRTGVADDG
+437 FIETRTNVAEDG

-470 RETVELPMKQAELFK
+470 RETVELPLKQAELFK

-520 TVINGPEIISKFYGE
+520 TGINGPEIISNLLGDLT
-535 SEARLRQIFAE
+535 SRLRQIFAE

-551 PSIIFIDELDAL
+551 TSIIFRELDAL

-591 EGSEGQLVVL
+591 EGSEGQLLVL
-601 GATNRPHALDAALR
+601 GATNRPHALDGALR

-632 DRLDILQKILKKVP
+632 DRLDILQKLQKVP
-646 HSLTAAELVQLA
+646 HSLTAAEFGTTA
-658 DSTHGYVGADL
+658 DSAHGYVVAEL

-683 ALGKRANPSDNEVAG
+683 ALGKRPNLLDNEVAG

-735 GLEDVKLKLKQ
+735 GLEDIKLKLKQ

-806 VGESERAVREIFRK
+806 VGESERAVREIFKK

-840 RGSSSG
+840 EESNSSG

-904 ATREEIFKLNFRSM
+904 ATRREIFKLHFQSM
-918 PVSEDVCLVEL
+918 PVSDEVCLAEL
-929 VQHTHRYSG
+929 VQHTEKYSG
-938 AEGSVVLRLL
+938 AEITAVCREAALLALQEDIHAKSIMGRHFRYALTVVTPRIPDSLIRFYADYQQQSGLHAL
-948 FPGWVCEERK
+948 

>member
-1 MGSLWLSALRP
+1 DDKVPKMLRSTLAQLSL
-12 KGCDRGVSTN
+12 
-22 SRQGSAASSALYV
+22 SSM
-35 VFTHSKPPR
+35 
-44 CPHTSQTAPRP
+44 
-55 CPEPPVP
+55 
-62 PRAPLS
+62 
-68 PGSLHL
+68 
-74 PRSQRPKA
+74 KA
-82 ARSRRRGRGWHWGS
+82 AN
-96 STLTPPYLSG
+96 LCIG
-106 RPRSP
+106 RPVLLTS
-111 AQPPA
+111 
-116 ADPQPRPRAPRRAR
+116 AD
-130 SSPAPGPAMAQ
+130 
-141 REAAAPGAVPASG
+141 
-154 SGRAGL
+154 GRQ
-160 RAAWPLPPAAGARG
+160 
-174 GWPRVA
+174 
-180 VMGMEVA
+180 E
-187 EPRGQGRWCS
+187 
-197 AWPGRWRQV
+197 V
-206 CTAWPTAG
+206 CTAWPITG

-222 SETTQKSLKVKLGD
+222 GETTQKNLKVNPGD
-236 AVTVQPVTGAII
+236 AVTVQPVTGAVI

-253 DVKLRDKDACIKAEE
+253 DVKLRDKDATVNAEE
-268 MSVCLLRNLDGKV
+268 MSVCLLRNLDGKI

-286 LLAFS
+286 LLAFT

-302 RVKGTDGAE
+302 KVKGTDGAE
-311 LTAPATS
+311 LAAQGSALS
-318 SEMQEPDLEKSDL
+318 SDTHEPDLERSDL
-331 EASTLDLSLQLSGL
+331 ETSVLDLSSQLSQVDIEDSPGPATL
-345 DLDDNPEAA
+345 
-354 AVSTPSKGMD
+354 STPSKAMD
-364 PASPVP
+364 PGSPVT
-370 PSSALAAVGHGSA
+370 PSSAVAASGQDSGQGDQTYSK
-383 EGAPTC
+383 GC
-389 SPGVGADLPHGSQPA
+389 GADLAEDLESAGK
-404 RVEGREGLLL
+404 GLPLT
-414 PGKAGAASSTDSFYY
+414 GKTGEISSTDAFYF
-429 ISSRTRIQ
+429 ISSQTRIN
-437 FVETRTGVADDG
+437 FLETRTSVAEEG

-470 RETVELPMKQAELFK
+470 REMVELPLKQASLFS

-505 TMIAKAIANEVGAHV
+505 TMIAKAIANEVGAHF

-535 SEARLRQIFAE
+535 SESRLRQIFAE
-546 ASLRR
+546 ASLCR

-576 RVVASLLTLMDGIGS
+576 RIVASLLTLMDGIGS
-591 EGSEGQLVVL
+591 EGSEGQLLVL

-623 IEIGIPNAQ
+623 IEIGIPSAR
-632 DRLDILQKILKKVP
+632 DRLDILQKLLRKVP
-646 HSLTAAELVQLA
+646 HSLTAAELGQLA

-683 ALGKRANPSDNEVAG
+683 ALGKRPNLLDNEVAG

-746 AVEWPLK
+746 AVEWPLR
-753 HPDSFIRMGIQPPKG
+753 HPDAFIRMGIQPPKG

-840 RGSSSG
+840 RGNSSG

-887 LRPGRIDRIIY
+887 LRPGRIDRMIY

-904 ATREEIFKLNFRSM
+904 ATREEIFKLHFRSM
-918 PVSEDVCLVEL
+918 PVSDDVCLAEL
-929 VQHTHRYSG
+929 VQHTQKYSG
-938 AEGSVVLRLL
+938 AEV
-948 FPGWVCEERK
+948 

>member
-1 MGSLWLSALRP
+1 MINITYGIAYYNILYGKTNP
-12 KGCDRGVSTN
+12 KLN
-22 SRQGSAASSALYV
+22 
-35 VFTHSKPPR
+35 
-44 CPHTSQTAPRP
+44 
-55 CPEPPVP
+55 
-62 PRAPLS
+62 
-68 PGSLHL
+68 
-74 PRSQRPKA
+74 
-82 ARSRRRGRGWHWGS
+82 
-96 STLTPPYLSG
+96 
-106 RPRSP
+106 
-111 AQPPA
+111 
-116 ADPQPRPRAPRRAR
+116 
-130 SSPAPGPAMAQ
+130 
-141 REAAAPGAVPASG
+141 
-154 SGRAGL
+154 
-160 RAAWPLPPAAGARG
+160 
-174 GWPRVA
+174 
-180 VMGMEVA
+180 
-187 EPRGQGRWCS
+187 
-197 AWPGRWRQV
+197 
-206 CTAWPTAG
+206 
-214 FPGGKVGL
+214 GK
-222 SETTQKSLKVKLGD
+222 
-236 AVTVQPVTGAII
+236 I
-248 QAEEV
+248 
-253 DVKLRDKDACIKAEE
+253 
-268 MSVCLLRNLDGKV
+268 

-286 LLAFS
+286 LLAFT

-302 RVKGTDGAE
+302 KVKGTDGAE
-311 LTAPATS
+311 LTAQGTTIS
-318 SEMQEPDLEKSDL
+318 SDMHEPDLERSDL
-331 EASTLDLSLQLSGL
+331 EMSTLDLSLQLGKM
-345 DLDDNPEAA
+345 DIDDSPGFAS
-354 AVSTPSKGMD
+354 VSTPSKPMD
-364 PASPVP
+364 LGSPVT
-370 PSSALAAVGHGSA
+370 PSLAVVASGQDSGQ
-383 EGAPTC
+383 GDKTC
-389 SPGVGADLPHGSQPA
+389 NKGDGADLTDDLELAGKGGS
-404 RVEGREGLLL
+404 EGRPLT
-414 PGKAGAASSTDSFYY
+414 GKSGAISNTDAFYF
-429 ISSRTRIQ
+429 ISSRTRIN
-437 FVETRTGVADDG
+437 FIETRTNVAEDG

-470 RETVELPMKQAELFK
+470 RETVELPLKQAELFK
-485 SYGIPPPRGVLLYGP
+485 SYAMSLV
-500 PGTGK
+500 PG
-505 TMIAKAIANEVGAHV
+505 
-520 TVINGPEIISKFYGE
+520 FYGE
-535 SEARLRQIFAE
+535 SESRLRQIFAE

-591 EGSEGQLVVL
+591 EGSEGQLLVL

-632 DRLDILQKILKKVP
+632 DRLDILQKLLKKVP
-646 HSLTAAELVQLA
+646 HSLTAAELAQLA
-658 DSTHGYVGADL
+658 DSAHGYVGADL

-683 ALGKRANPSDNEVAG
+683 ALGKRPNLLDNEVAG

-753 HPDSFIRMGIQPPKG
+753 HPDAFIRMGIQPPKG

-806 VGESERAVREIFRK
+806 VGESERAVREVFRK

-840 RGSSSG
+840 RGNSSG

-904 ATREEIFKLNFRSM
+904 ATRGEIFKLHFQSM
-918 PVSEDVCLVEL
+918 PVSDEVCLAEL
-929 VQHTHRYSG
+929 IQHTEKYSG
-938 AEGSVVLRLL
+938 AEITAVCREAALLALQEDIHAKCIMGRHFRYALTVVTPRIPDSLIRFYADYQQQSGLHAL
-948 FPGWVCEERK
+948 

>member
-1 MGSLWLSALRP
+1 
-12 KGCDRGVSTN
+12 
-22 SRQGSAASSALYV
+22 SS
-35 VFTHSKPPR
+35 
-44 CPHTSQTAPRP
+44 
-55 CPEPPVP
+55 
-62 PRAPLS
+62 
-68 PGSLHL
+68 
-74 PRSQRPKA
+74 
-82 ARSRRRGRGWHWGS
+82 SRRKSKGR
-96 STLTPPYLSG
+96 
-106 RPRSP
+106 
-111 AQPPA
+111 
-116 ADPQPRPRAPRRAR
+116 
-130 SSPAPGPAMAQ
+130 
-141 REAAAPGAVPASG
+141 
-154 SGRAGL
+154 
-160 RAAWPLPPAAGARG
+160 PAAGG
-174 GWPRVA
+174 GSPRDGPLGAAAGGPLALRVA
-180 VMGMEVA
+180 DAVEADDKVPKMLRRALAQLSLSSMKSA
-187 EPRGQGRWCS
+187 ALCIGRPALLTS
-197 AWPGRWRQV
+197 ADGRQEV
-206 CTAWPTAG
+206 CTAWPTTG
-214 FPGGKVGL
+214 FPGGKIGL
-222 SETTQKSLKVKLGD
+222 HETTQKNLKVNPGD
-236 AVTVQPVTGAII
+236 AVTVQPVTGAVI

-253 DVKLRDKDACIKAEE
+253 DVKLRDKDATVNAEE
-268 MSVCLLRNLDGKV
+268 MSVCLLRNLDGKI

-286 LLAFS
+286 LLAFTY
-291 FYGKLCNIVVM
+291 YGKLCNIVVM
-302 RVKGTDGAE
+302 KVKGTDGAE
-311 LTAPATS
+311 LIAQGSAIPGDS
-318 SEMQEPDLEKSDL
+318 NEPDLERSDL
-331 EASTLDLSLQLSGL
+331 ETSALDLSLQLGRMDIGDS
-345 DLDDNPEAA
+345 PEVA
-354 AVSTPSKGMD
+354 SMNTPSKAVD
-364 PASPVP
+364 PGSPVT
-370 PSSALAAVGHGSA
+370 PSSPDSRQGDKTFSGGDAADLTQDLELAGKASA
-383 EGAPTC
+383 EGLPLADKI
-389 SPGVGADLPHGSQPA
+389 GAMSN
-404 RVEGREGLLL
+404 
-414 PGKAGAASSTDSFYY
+414 TDCFYFF
-429 ISSRTRIQ
+429 SSRTKIN
-437 FVETRTGVADDG
+437 FIEPRTNVTEDG
-449 DCESRVT
+449 ECESRVT

-470 RETVELPMKQAELFK
+470 RETVELPLKQPELFK

-505 TMIAKAIANEVGAHV
+505 TLIAKAIANEVGAHV

-535 SEARLRQIFAE
+535 SESRLRQIFAE

-591 EGSEGQLVVL
+591 EGSEGQLLVL

-632 DRLDILQKILKKVP
+632 DRLDILLKLLKKVP
-646 HSLTAAELVQLA
+646 HSLTAEQLTQLA
-658 DSTHGYVGADL
+658 DSAHGYVGADL

-683 ALGKRANPSDNEVAG
+683 ALGKRPNLLDTEVAG

-721 VAVDVPKVSWSDIG
+721 VAIDVPKVSWSDIG

-753 HPDSFIRMGIQPPKG
+753 HPESFIRMGIQPPKG

-840 RGSSSG
+840 RGNSSG

-904 ATREEIFKLNFRSM
+904 ATRREIFKLHFQSM
-918 PVSEDVCLVEL
+918 PVSDEVCLAEL
-929 VQHTHRYSG
+929 VERTQKYSG
-938 AEGSVVLRLL
+938 AEVKLPGAGAQNGFQMHAR
-948 FPGWVCEERK
+948 FPLNASSRDHYRWSPKVSMAAAVPWW

>member
-1 MGSLWLSALRP
+1 S
-12 KGCDRGVSTN
+12 
-22 SRQGSAASSALYV
+22 
-35 VFTHSKPPR
+35 
-44 CPHTSQTAPRP
+44 
-55 CPEPPVP
+55 
-62 PRAPLS
+62 
-68 PGSLHL
+68 
-74 PRSQRPKA
+74 
-82 ARSRRRGRGWHWGS
+82 SRRKSKGR
-96 STLTPPYLSG
+96 
-106 RPRSP
+106 
-111 AQPPA
+111 
-116 ADPQPRPRAPRRAR
+116 
-130 SSPAPGPAMAQ
+130 
-141 REAAAPGAVPASG
+141 
-154 SGRAGL
+154 
-160 RAAWPLPPAAGARG
+160 PAAGSGSPRDAPLGAAAG
-174 GWPRVA
+174 GPLALRVA
-180 VMGMEVA
+180 DAVEA
-187 EPRGQGRWCS
+187 EDKVPKMLRRALAQLSLSSMKSADLCIGRPALLTS
-197 AWPGRWRQV
+197 ADGRQEV
-206 CTAWPTAG
+206 CTAWPTTG
-214 FPGGKVGL
+214 FPGGKIGL
-222 SETTQKSLKVKLGD
+222 GETTQKNLKVNPGD
-236 AVTVQPVTGAII
+236 TITVQPVTGAVI

-253 DVKLRDKDACIKAEE
+253 DVKLRDKDATVNAEE

-286 LLAFS
+286 LLAFTY
-291 FYGKLCNIVVM
+291 YGKLCKVVVM
-302 RVKGTDGAE
+302 KVKGTDGAE
-311 LTAPATS
+311 LIAQGNAIPSDST
-318 SEMQEPDLEKSDL
+318 EPDLERSDL
-331 EASTLDLSLQLSGL
+331 ESSALDVSLQLSRMDIG
-345 DLDDNPEAA
+345 DSPE
-354 AVSTPSKGMD
+354 VVSPSTPGKVMD
-364 PASPVP
+364 PGSPVT
-370 PSSALAAVGHGSA
+370 PSAPDSGHGDKTFSR
-383 EGAPTC
+383 GD
-389 SPGVGADLPHGSQPA
+389 GADLTQDLEVAGEGSI
-404 RVEGREGLLL
+404 EGLPLTC
-414 PGKAGAASSTDSFYY
+414 KIGAMSSADCFYF
-429 ISSRTRIQ
+429 ISSRTKIN
-437 FVETRTGVADDG
+437 FIEPRTSAAEDG
-449 DCESRVT
+449 ESESRVT

-470 RETVELPMKQAELFK
+470 RETVELPLKRPELFK
-485 SYGIPPPRGVLLYGP
+485 SYGIPPSRGVLLYGP

-505 TMIAKAIANEVGAHV
+505 TMIAKAIANEAGAHV

-535 SEARLRQIFAE
+535 SESRLRQIFAE
-546 ASLRR
+546 ASLRC

-591 EGSEGQLVVL
+591 EGSEGQLLVL

-632 DRLDILQKILKKVP
+632 DRLDILQKLLKNVP
-646 HSLTAAELVQLA
+646 HSLTAEQLAYLA
-658 DSTHGYVGADL
+658 DSAHGYVGADL

-683 ALGKRANPSDNEVAG
+683 VLGKRPGLWDTAVAG

-721 VAVDVPKVSWSDIG
+721 VAIDVPKVSWSDIG

-753 HPDSFIRMGIQPPKG
+753 HPESFIRMGIQPPKG

-840 RGSSSG
+840 RGNSSG

-881 MIDKAL
+881 MIDK
-887 LRPGRIDRIIY
+887 
-898 VPLPDA
+898 
-904 ATREEIFKLNFRSM
+904 
-918 PVSEDVCLVEL
+918 
-929 VQHTHRYSG
+929 
-938 AEGSVVLRLL
+938 
-948 FPGWVCEERK
+948 

>member
-1 MGSLWLSALRP
+1 SSSRRKSKGRPAAAGGSPQDAPLGAAAGGPLALRVADAVEADDKVP
-12 KGCDRGVSTN
+12 KMLRRALAQLALS
-22 SRQGSAASSALYV
+22 SMKSADL
-35 VFTHSKPPR
+35 
-44 CPHTSQTAPRP
+44 CI
-55 CPEPPVP
+55 
-62 PRAPLS
+62 
-68 PGSLHL
+68 
-74 PRSQRPKA
+74 
-82 ARSRRRGRGWHWGS
+82 
-96 STLTPPYLSG
+96 G
-106 RPRSP
+106 RPALLTS
-111 AQPPA
+111 
-116 ADPQPRPRAPRRAR
+116 AD
-130 SSPAPGPAMAQ
+130 
-141 REAAAPGAVPASG
+141 
-154 SGRAGL
+154 GRQ
-160 RAAWPLPPAAGARG
+160 
-174 GWPRVA
+174 
-180 VMGMEVA
+180 E
-187 EPRGQGRWCS
+187 
-197 AWPGRWRQV
+197 V
-206 CTAWPTAG
+206 CTAWPTTG
-214 FPGGKVGL
+214 FPGGKIGL
-222 SETTQKSLKVKLGD
+222 SETTQKSLKVNPGD
-236 AVTVQPVTGAII
+236 AVTVQPVTGAVI

-253 DVKLRDKDACIKAEE
+253 DVKLRDKDATVNAEE
-268 MSVCLLRNLDGKV
+268 MSVCLLRNLDGKI

-286 LLAFS
+286 LLAFTY
-291 FYGKLCNIVVM
+291 YGKLCNIVVM
-302 RVKGTDGAE
+302 KVKGTDGAE
-311 LTAPATS
+311 LMAQGSAIPGDS
-318 SEMQEPDLEKSDL
+318 SEPDLERSDL
-331 EASTLDLSLQLSGL
+331 ETSALDLSLQLSRMDIG
-345 DLDDNPEAA
+345 DSPEAA
-354 AVSTPSKGMD
+354 STSTPSKPMD
-364 PASPVP
+364 PEAASTSTPGKP
-370 PSSALAAVGHGSA
+370 MDAGSPGTPSSAVAASGPDSA
-383 EGAPTC
+383 QGDKTF
-389 SPGVGADLPHGSQPA
+389 SRGDGADLTQDLELAGKGSS
-404 RVEGREGLLL
+404 EGL
-414 PGKAGAASSTDSFYY
+414 PVTGRTGAISSTGCFYF
-429 ISSRTRIQ
+429 ISSRTRIN
-437 FVETRTGVADDG
+437 FTEPRAAVAEDG
-449 DCESRVT
+449 ERESRVT

-470 RETVELPMKQAELFK
+470 REAVELPLKQPELFK

-505 TMIAKAIANEVGAHV
+505 TMIAKAIASEVGAHV

-535 SEARLRQIFAE
+535 SESRLRQIFAE

-591 EGSEGQLVVL
+591 EGSEGQLLVL

-623 IEIGIPNAQ
+623 IEIAIPNAQ
-632 DRLDILQKILKKVP
+632 ARLDILHKLLKKVP
-646 HSLTAAELVQLA
+646 HSLTEEQLAQLA
-658 DSTHGYVGADL
+658 DSAHGYVGADL

-683 ALGKRANPSDNEVAG
+683 ALGKRPNLSDTEVAG
-698 SVMIAFNDF
+698 SVRIAFNDF

-721 VAVDVPKVSWSDIG
+721 VAIDVPKVSWSDIG

-753 HPDSFIRMGIQPPKG
+753 HPESFIRMGIQPPKG

-820 ARAVSPSILFFDE
+820 ARAVSPSVLFFDE

-840 RGSSSG
+840 RGNSSG

-904 ATREEIFKLNFRSM
+904 ATRREIFRLHFQSM
-918 PVSEDVCLVEL
+918 PVSDEVCLAEL
-929 VQHTHRYSG
+929 VERTQKYSG
-938 AEGSVVLRLL
+938 AE
-948 FPGWVCEERK
+948 

>member
-1 MGSLWLSALRP
+1 
-12 KGCDRGVSTN
+12 
-22 SRQGSAASSALYV
+22 SS
-35 VFTHSKPPR
+35 
-44 CPHTSQTAPRP
+44 
-55 CPEPPVP
+55 
-62 PRAPLS
+62 
-68 PGSLHL
+68 
-74 PRSQRPKA
+74 
-82 ARSRRRGRGWHWGS
+82 SRRKSKGR
-96 STLTPPYLSG
+96 
-106 RPRSP
+106 
-111 AQPPA
+111 
-116 ADPQPRPRAPRRAR
+116 
-130 SSPAPGPAMAQ
+130 
-141 REAAAPGAVPASG
+141 
-154 SGRAGL
+154 
-160 RAAWPLPPAAGARG
+160 PAAGG
-174 GWPRVA
+174 GSPRDAPLGAAAGGPLALRVA
-180 VMGMEVA
+180 DAVEAGDDKVPKMLRRALAQLSLNSMKSADLCIGRPALLTSAEGRQEV
-187 EPRGQGRWCS
+187 CI
-197 AWPGRWRQV
+197 
-206 CTAWPTAG
+206 AWPTTG
-214 FPGGKVGL
+214 FPGGRIGL
-222 SETTQKSLKVKLGD
+222 GETTQKNLKVNPGD
-236 AVTVQPVTGAII
+236 AVTVQPVTGAVI

-253 DVKLRDKDACIKAEE
+253 DVKLRDKDATVNAEE
-268 MSVCLLRNLDGKV
+268 MSVCLLRNLDGKI

-286 LLAFS
+286 LLAFTY
-291 FYGKLCNIVVM
+291 YGKLCNIVVM
-302 RVKGTDGAE
+302 KVKGTDGAE
-311 LTAPATS
+311 LIAQGSAIPS
-318 SEMQEPDLEKSDL
+318 DCNEPDLERSDL
-331 EASTLDLSLQLSGL
+331 GSSALDLSLQLSRMDIG
-345 DLDDNPEAA
+345 DSPEVAST
-354 AVSTPSKGMD
+354 STPSKAVD
-364 PASPVP
+364 PGSPATP
-370 PSSALAAVGHGSA
+370 CAPDSGHRDK
-383 EGAPTC
+383 TC
-389 SPGVGADLPHGSQPA
+389 SAGNGADLTQDLELAGEHST
-404 RVEGREGLLL
+404 EGLPLT
-414 PGKAGAASSTDSFYY
+414 GKIGAMSNTDCFYY
-429 ISSRTRIQ
+429 ISSRTKIN
-437 FVETRTGVADDG
+437 FIEPRTGVAEDG
-449 DCESRVT
+449 DSESRVT

-470 RETVELPMKQAELFK
+470 RETVELPLKQPELFK

-535 SEARLRQIFAE
+535 SESRLRQIFAE
-546 ASLRR
+546 ASLCR

-568 GAQNEVEK
+568 GVQNEVEK

-591 EGSEGQLVVL
+591 EGSEGQLLVL
-601 GATNRPHALDAALR
+601 GATNRPHALDSALR

-632 DRLDILQKILKKVP
+632 DRLDILQKLLKKVP
-646 HSLTAAELVQLA
+646 HSLTAEQLAHLA

-683 ALGKRANPSDNEVAG
+683 VLGKRPGLWDAAVAG

-721 VAVDVPKVSWSDIG
+721 VAIDVPKVSWSDIG

-753 HPDSFIRMGIQPPKG
+753 HPESFIRMGIQPPKG

-840 RGSSSG
+840 RGNSSG

-904 ATREEIFKLNFRSM
+904 ATRKEIFKLHFQSM
-918 PVSEDVCLVEL
+918 PVSDEVCLAEL
-929 VQHTHRYSG
+929 VERTQKYSG
-938 AEGSVVLRLL
+938 AEVKHPGVGFQMHAR
-948 FPGWVCEERK
+948 FPLNASSRDPYRWSPKVSMAAAAPWW

>member
-1 MGSLWLSALRP
+1 SEGDKVP
-12 KGCDRGVSTN
+12 KM
-22 SRQGSAASSALYV
+22 
-35 VFTHSKPPR
+35 F
-44 CPHTSQTAPRP
+44 
-55 CPEPPVP
+55 
-62 PRAPLS
+62 
-68 PGSLHL
+68 
-74 PRSQRPKA
+74 
-82 ARSRRRGRGWHWGS
+82 RRGLAQLSLS
-96 STLTPPYLSG
+96 SMKSSGVCIG
-106 RPRSP
+106 RP
-111 AQPPA
+111 
-116 ADPQPRPRAPRRAR
+116 
-130 SSPAPGPAMAQ
+130 
-141 REAAAPGAVPASG
+141 V
-154 SGRAGL
+154 L
-160 RAAWPLPPAAGARG
+160 LTAAG
-174 GWPRVA
+174 
-180 VMGMEVA
+180 
-187 EPRGQGRWCS
+187 GR
-197 AWPGRWRQV
+197 QEV

-214 FPGGKVGL
+214 FPGGRVGL
-222 SETTQKSLKVKLGD
+222 SETTQRNLRVNAGD
-236 AVTVQPVTGAII
+236 AVSVQPVTGALI

-253 DVKLRDKDACIKAEE
+253 GVKLRDKDACINTEE

-291 FYGKLCNIVVM
+291 FYGKLCNMVVM
-302 RVKGTDGAE
+302 RVKGTDGTE
-311 LTAPATS
+311 LSAQAGAAS
-318 SEMQEPDLEKSDL
+318 SEVHEPDLEKSDL
-331 EASTLDLSLQLSGL
+331 ETSALDLSLQLSRMDISDG
-345 DLDDNPEAA
+345 PEAA
-354 AVSTPSKGMD
+354 SASTPRRLMG
-364 PASPVP
+364 PGSPVT
-370 PSSALAAVGHGSA
+370 PSSAAGQNSAQGDEAGDREDATDPADGLELAGKGGS
-383 EGAPTC
+383 
-389 SPGVGADLPHGSQPA
+389 
-404 RVEGREGLLL
+404 EGLPPAGQ
-414 PGKAGAASSTDSFYY
+414 PGAVSSTDTFYY
-429 ISSRTRIQ
+429 ISSRTRIN
-437 FVETRTGVADDG
+437 FMETRAKAAE
-449 DCESRVT
+449 DCDCGPQVT

-470 RETVELPMKQAELFK
+470 RETIELPLKQPELFK
-485 SYGIPPPRGVLLYGP
+485 SYGISPPRGVLLYGP

-505 TMIAKAIANEVGAHV
+505 TLIAKAIANEVGAHV
-520 TVINGPEIISKFYGE
+520 TIINGPEIISKFYGE
-535 SEARLRQIFAE
+535 SESRLRQIFAE

-591 EGSEGQLVVL
+591 EGSEGQLMVL

-632 DRLDILQKILKKVP
+632 ARLDILQKLLKKVP

-658 DSTHGYVGADL
+658 DSVHGYVGADL

-683 ALGKRANPSDNEVAG
+683 ALGKQARPSDTEVAG
-698 SVMIAFNDF
+698 SVMIALNDF
-707 LQGMNDVRPSAMRE
+707 LQGMKDVRPSAMRE
-721 VAVDVPKVSWSDIG
+721 VAVDVPKVSWSDVG

-820 ARAVSPSILFFDE
+820 ARMVSPSILFFDE

-840 RGSSSG
+840 RGNSSG

-904 ATREEIFKLNFRSM
+904 ATREEIFKIHFQSM
-918 PVSEDVCLVEL
+918 PVSEEICLAEL
-929 VQHTHRYSG
+929 VQHTHKYSG
-938 AEGSVVLRLL
+938 AE
-948 FPGWVCEERK
+948 

>member
-1 MGSLWLSALRP
+1 SSRKKSKGRLAAGGGSPRDAPFGGAEGGPLVLRVTDAVEGGDDKVPRMLRRALAQLSL
-12 KGCDRGVSTN
+12 
-22 SRQGSAASSALYV
+22 SSMKCAEL
-35 VFTHSKPPR
+35 
-44 CPHTSQTAPRP
+44 CI
-55 CPEPPVP
+55 
-62 PRAPLS
+62 
-68 PGSLHL
+68 
-74 PRSQRPKA
+74 
-82 ARSRRRGRGWHWGS
+82 
-96 STLTPPYLSG
+96 G
-106 RPRSP
+106 RPVLLTS
-111 AQPPA
+111 A
-116 ADPQPRPRAPRRAR
+116 
-130 SSPAPGPAMAQ
+130 G
-141 REAAAPGAVPASG
+141 
-154 SGRAGL
+154 GRQ
-160 RAAWPLPPAAGARG
+160 
-174 GWPRVA
+174 
-180 VMGMEVA
+180 E
-187 EPRGQGRWCS
+187 
-197 AWPGRWRQV
+197 V

-214 FPGGKVGL
+214 FPGGRIGL
-222 SETTQKSLKVKLGD
+222 NETTQKNLKVKAGD
-236 AVTVQPVTGAII
+236 AVTVQPVTGAVI

-253 DVKLRDKDACIKAEE
+253 DVKLRDRDATVNAEE
-268 MSVCLLRNLDGKV
+268 MSVCLLRNLDGKI

-302 RVKGTDGAE
+302 RVKGIDGVE
-311 LTAPATS
+311 LSAQGSAIPSDTC
-318 SEMQEPDLEKSDL
+318 EPDLERSDL
-331 EASTLDLSLQLSGL
+331 ETTALDLSLQLGRMDIGDS
-345 DLDDNPEAA
+345 PE
-354 AVSTPSKGMD
+354 VVSMSTPSKPMD
-364 PASPVP
+364 PGSPVT
-370 PSSALAAVGHGSA
+370 PSSVAASGQDSA
-383 EGAPTC
+383 QGDKTC
-389 SPGVGADLPHGSQPA
+389 SEGDRADLTEDLELAGKGSS
-404 RVEGREGLLL
+404 EGLQIT
-414 PGKAGAASSTDSFYY
+414 GKIGAINNTDSFYF
-429 ISSRTRIQ
+429 IFSRTRIN
-437 FVETRTGVADDG
+437 FIEPRSSAVEDD
-449 DCESRVT
+449 DSESRVT

-470 RETVELPMKQAELFK
+470 RETVELPLKQPELFK

-505 TMIAKAIANEVGAHV
+505 TLIAKAIANEIGAHV

-535 SEARLRQIFAE
+535 SESRLRQIFAE
-546 ASLRR
+546 ASLRH

-591 EGSEGQLVVL
+591 EGSEGQLLVL

-632 DRLDILQKILKKVP
+632 DRLDILQKLLKKVP
-646 HSLTAAELVQLA
+646 HSLTEVELAQLA
-658 DSTHGYVGADL
+658 DSAHGYVGADL

-683 ALGKRANPSDNEVAG
+683 ALGKSPNLSDTEVAG

-721 VAVDVPKVSWSDIG
+721 VAIDVPKVSWSDIG

-753 HPDSFIRMGIQPPKG
+753 HPESFIQMGIQPPKG

-840 RGSSSG
+840 RGNSSG

-881 MIDKAL
+881 MIDK
-887 LRPGRIDRIIY
+887 
-898 VPLPDA
+898 
-904 ATREEIFKLNFRSM
+904 
-918 PVSEDVCLVEL
+918 
-929 VQHTHRYSG
+929 
-938 AEGSVVLRLL
+938 
-948 FPGWVCEERK
+948 

>member
-1 MGSLWLSALRP
+1 
-12 KGCDRGVSTN
+12 
-22 SRQGSAASSALYV
+22 AA
-35 VFTHSKPPR
+35 
-44 CPHTSQTAPRP
+44 
-55 CPEPPVP
+55 
-62 PRAPLS
+62 
-68 PGSLHL
+68 
-74 PRSQRPKA
+74 
-82 ARSRRRGRGWHWGS
+82 SRRRSKGR
-96 STLTPPYLSG
+96 
-106 RPRSP
+106 
-111 AQPPA
+111 
-116 ADPQPRPRAPRRAR
+116 
-130 SSPAPGPAMAQ
+130 PAPGGGDGDGGGG
-141 REAAAPGAVPASG
+141 APRAGPLLLGVAGAVEAGDDKVPRML
-154 SGRAGL
+154 RAGL
-160 RAAWPLPPAAGARG
+160 AQLSLSSMKSAGACIGR
-174 GWPRVA
+174 PVLLSA
-180 VMGMEVA
+180 A
-187 EPRGQGRWCS
+187 EGR
-197 AWPGRWRQV
+197 QEV
-206 CTAWPTAG
+206 CTAWPTTG

-236 AVTVQPVTGAII
+236 AVTVQPVTGAVI

-354 AVSTPSKGMD
+354 AVSTPRKWMD
-364 PASPVP
+364 PASLVP

-389 SPGVGADLPHGSQPA
+389 SPGVGADLPHGLQPA
-404 RVEGREGLLL
+404 GTEGREGLLL

-429 ISSRTRIQ
+429 ISSRTRIR
-437 FVETRTGVADDG
+437 FVETRTGAADDS

-646 HSLTAAELVQLA
+646 HLLTAAELVQLA

-918 PVSEDVCLVEL
+918 PVSEEVCLVEL

-938 AEGSVVLRLL
+938 AEYSRGHRVNAQNGVFKTAIEHHPRFQMHARFPLNARGRDCYRWSPKVNMAVVAR
-948 FPGWVCEERK
+948 W